1 MSQSSFTRYSFGAD
15 VHTAATGGYVGRNIW
30 VYIEKTDGTPFT
42 GLTFNSSGLIA
53 RGFIP
58 AGDGTSAVSSI
69 ALSAGT
75 RDTYTE
81 GGFYEV
87 SASGMPGVYQFG
99 VPDAFL
105 AGSQESVIVLSGVAL
120 MAPCRLLIDTTAA
133 FEMFDAN
140 WGNYSLESFTVNAVG
155 SLVKIGAN
163 QTTAPSIRDAVF
175 NANASSYNS
184 AGTMGNKINAG
195 GGGGSNS
202 YFSQPLFRQTLYK
215 GINAQNV
222 YVRVMSK
229 STGDPATGIAGTLS
243 AQIRKQNI
251 GGALTGA
258 VNLTTNTAVE
268 VGQGVYVFTV
278 SDIECNSD
286 AFVILPSSSNS
297 GVVPFPVLVETV
309 AVNPS
314 VDVAS
319 IGGDT
324 SKMLNLANF
333 FSSTGYNAANS
344 TVGHAAVVDSIT
356 NITNGILG
364 AALTLRGTR
373 GRATTI
379 GEAIAHIEQMMAGPN
394 KQSPIGKTT
403 YRNDGTTV
411 LLAQTF
417 SRSGADLNIGNGA

>member
-15 VHTAATGGYVGRNIW
+15 LHTLATGGYVGRNIW
-30 VYIEKTDGTPFT
+30 IYVEKTDGTPFT
-42 GLTFNSSGLIA
+42 GLAFNTSGLIA

-58 AGDGTSAVSSI
+58 AGDGTSVVSSI
-69 ALSAGT
+69 SLVAGT

-81 GGFYEV
+81 GGLYEV
-87 SASGMPGVYQFG
+87 SASAMPGVYQFG

-105 AGSQESVIVLSGVAL
+105 AGYQESVIVLSGVAL
-120 MAPCRLLIDTTAA
+120 MAPCRLLIDTTATL
-133 FEMFDAN
+133 EIFDAN
-140 WGNYSLESFTVNAVG
+140 YGNYSLGGPPNAPG
-155 SLVKIGAN
+155 YLLAGLASSTSA
-163 QTTAPSIRDAVF
+163 AAIRNAVF
-175 NANASSYNS
+175 NANASSYNT
-184 AGTMGNKINAG
+184 AGTMGNAINAG
-195 GGGGSNS
+195 GGSNS
-202 YFSQPLFRQTLYK
+202 FFSQPLFRQTLYK

-222 YVRVMSK
+222 YVRAMSK

-251 GGALTGA
+251 GGALTSA
-258 VNLTTNTAVE
+258 VSLATNTAVE

-278 SDIECNSD
+278 SDTECNSD
-286 AFVILPSSSNS
+286 AFVILPTSSNN
-297 GVVPFPVLVETV
+297 GVLAYPVLVETV
-309 AVNPS
+309 AINPS

-344 TVGHAAVVDSIT
+344 TVGSIGVVNSIT
-356 NITNGILG
+356 NITTGILG

-379 GEAIAHIEQMMAGPN
+379 GEAIAHIEQVLAGPN
-394 KQSPIGKTT
+394 KQSPSGRTT
-403 YRNDGTTV
+403 YRNDGSTT
-411 LLAQTF
+411 LFAQTF
-417 SRSGADLNIGNGA
+417 SRSGSDLNISNGA